1 MNIIAR
7 TVLVFIGFTVA
18 AEVCAEGGAKSLF
31 DNVIPAIVKERKKA
45 NEVVSAPREKQNNPE
60 TTNADNEKNA
70 PNLPRTKPTDNA
82 QRSDTNSKKEKY
94 AAPPVQKKYVSSKP
108 KTTQLVSNS
117 AESNITKKASK
128 KASSRVNKEDAFV
141 VDEGVQESQYA
152 GIKYWIDMESDKGLD
167 RVATNHLFRA
177 GDRIKIKI
185 VPNINGYLNV
195 YNIGTT
201 GRKTRLFPASENS
214 AKVIAGVTYTVPA
227 AGMMRFDENP
237 GREEIGIFL
246 TDRPISMDGG
256 DDSGAQSGQRASY
269 ASAMPVSC
277 KGSKDLILESNCAK
291 KPTGSKDLIL
301 EKSTDTHGVAEYAV
315 APMRD
320 ISAGQSVS
328 LNFFLNHK

>member
-1 MNIIAR
+1 MNIKAKTALAMVGYI
-7 TVLVFIGFTVA
+7 VA

-31 DNVIPAIVKERKKA
+31 DNVIPAMVKERKKTNEIA
-45 NEVVSAPREKQNNPE
+45 NAPREKQDSPE
-60 TTNADNEKNA
+60 STTTEN
-70 PNLPRTKPTDNA
+70 
-82 QRSDTNSKKEKY
+82 KE
-94 AAPPVQKKYVSSKP
+94 AAPVPPESNPTGGSKQSGKNRSSKP
-108 KTTQLVSNS
+108 KTTHLVSNS
-117 AESNITKKASK
+117 TDKKVTRTASRKIKSRSNE
-128 KASSRVNKEDAFV
+128 EDEFIA
-141 VDEGVQESQYA
+141 DEGVQESQYA
-152 GIKYWIDMESDKGLD
+152 GIKYWIDMESDRELD

-201 GRKTRLFPASENS
+201 GRKTRLYPASENS

-256 DDSGAQSGQRASY
+256 DDSGARSGQRASY
-269 ASAMPVSC
+269 ASAMPVNC
-277 KGSKDLILESNCAK
+277 KGSKDLILDTNCAR

-328 LNFFLNHK
+328 LSFFLNHK